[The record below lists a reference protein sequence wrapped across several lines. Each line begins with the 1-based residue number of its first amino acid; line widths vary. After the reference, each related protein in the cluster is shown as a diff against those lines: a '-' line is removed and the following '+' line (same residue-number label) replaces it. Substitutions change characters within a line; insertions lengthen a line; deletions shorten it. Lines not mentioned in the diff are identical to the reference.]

1 MLQVTPT
8 ILIDESELDEEFV
21 RASGPGGQNVNKVAT
36 AVQLRF
42 NVAATTALPEGVK
55 RRLIKLAGN
64 RMTND
69 GELIIEAKE
78 ARSQLQ
84 NREEARAQ
92 LVELIQRATV
102 KPKIR
107 RKTKPTY
114 ASQQRRIDQK
124 KQRGATKKLR
134 QSKPRIER

>member
-1 MLQVTPT
+1 MLQATPT
-8 ILIDESELDEEFV
+8 IVIDESELQEEFV
-21 RASGPGGQNVNKVAT
+21 RASGPGGQNVNKVAS

-42 NVAATTALPEGVK
+42 NVMASAALPPGVK
-55 RRLIKLAGN
+55 RRLTKLAGN
-64 RMTND
+64 RITNE

-92 LVELIQRATV
+92 LVDLIQQAAV

-114 ASQQRRIDQK
+114 ASQQRRLERK
-124 KQRGATKKLR
+124 KQRGAIKKLR
-134 QSKPRIER
+134 QSKPRIDR

>member
-8 ILIDESELDEEFV
+8 ILIDESELEEEFI
-21 RASGPGGQNVNKVAT
+21 RASGPGGQNVNKVAS

-42 NVAATTALPEGVK
+42 NVAATTALPDGVK

-64 RMTND
+64 RITND

-84 NREEARAQ
+84 NREDARAQ

-134 QSKPRIER
+134 QSKPHIDR

>member
-8 ILIDESELDEEFV
+8 IVIDESELQEEFV
-21 RASGPGGQNVNKVAT
+21 RASGPGGQNVNKVAS

-55 RRLIKLAGN
+55 RRLIKLAGH

-102 KPKIR
+102 TPKIR
-107 RKTKPTY
+107 RKTKPTFG
-114 ASQQRRIDQK
+114 SQQRRIEQK
-124 KQRGATKKLR
+124 KQRGAIKKLR
-134 QSKPRIER
+134 QSKPRIDR

>member
-8 ILIDESELDEEFV
+8 ILIDESELEEEFV

-42 NVAATTALPEGVK
+42 NVAATKALPEGVK
-55 RRLIKLAGN
+55 HRLIKLAGN

-84 NREEARAQ
+84 NREEARTQ

>member
-1 MLQVTPT
+1 MLQATPT
-8 ILIDESELDEEFV
+8 IVIDESELQEEFV
-21 RASGPGGQNVNKVAT
+21 RASGPGGQNVNKVAS

-42 NVAATTALPEGVK
+42 NVAASTALPPGVK
-55 RRLIKLAGN
+55 RRLIQLAGN
-64 RMTND
+64 RINNE

-92 LVELIQRATV
+92 LVALIQQAAV
-102 KPKIR
+102 KPKVR

-114 ASQQRRIDQK
+114 ASQQRRLESK
-124 KQRGATKKLR
+124 KQRGAVKKLR
-134 QSKPRIER
+134 QSKPRADR

>member
-8 ILIDESELDEEFV
+8 ILIDESELEEEFV
-21 RASGPGGQNVNKVAT
+21 RASGPGGQNVNKVAS

-55 RRLIKLAGN
+55 RRLIKLAGH

-102 KPKIR
+102 TPKIR
-107 RKTKPTY
+107 RKTKPTFG
-114 ASQQRRIDQK
+114 SQQRRIEQK